1 MRAFLHD
8 HVALLPHVCISSPVI
23 LVKKAQQKRKETGD
37 ERYYA
42 PFEREKFTFL
52 ARVEHA
58 VARPFKILFREPM
71 LLAITIYMSVRI
83 CKMFMDDPDGSPRI
97 TVCVRVHL
105 PSF

>member
-8 HVALLPHVCISSPVI
+8 HFTLLPHVGISSPVI

-42 PFEREKFTFL
+42 TFERENFTFV

-71 LLAITIYMSVRI
+71 LLAITIYMSVRT
-83 CKMFMDDPDGSPRI
+83 CKMFMEDLDHSPTI
-97 TVCVRVHL
+97 IVCVWVHL